1 MPAQQSTGCLS
12 PVRLEGFSTSSLV
25 EVSNLTKYFPVQ
37 TSFLEGILTKR
48 KDYVRAVDGVSF
60 TIKPG
65 EIFGLVGESG
75 SGKTTTGRLL
85 VRLTDPTSGE
95 ITFEG
100 KDVTALNSSELQ
112 QFRRRAQIIF
122 QDPTAALNPRM
133 NVGNAIKAA
142 LDIHEIG
149 SSTERKQATIRM
161 LERVGLEPAETFYD
175 KYPHQISG
183 GQRQRVV
190 IGRAMIL
197 NPEFV
202 VADEPIA
209 MVDVSIRAQILDLM
223 LALKKDF
230 VLTYVFITHDLATA
244 NYFCDRIA
252 IMYLGKIVELGL
264 RDEVFKSPKHP
275 YTVALMSAIPVPDP
289 KHKFE
294 RIIPGGEIPS
304 PINPPSGCRF
314 HPRCPH
320 AFDRCSKEEPEMT
333 RLSDT
338 HSVACHLFG

>member
-1 MPAQQSTGCLS
+1 MP
-12 PVRLEGFSTSSLV
+12 SLV
-25 EVSNLTKYFPVQ
+25 EVTNLTKYFPVQ
-37 TSFLEGILTKR
+37 TSFLESMISRK

-60 TIKPG
+60 AIKPE

-85 VRLTDPTSGE
+85 VRLTEPTSGE
-95 ITFEG
+95 VTFDGES
-100 KDVTALNSSELQ
+100 VARLSSAQLRH
-112 QFRRRAQIIF
+112 FRRRAQIIF

-133 NVGNAIKAA
+133 SIGQAIKNA
-142 LDIHEIG
+142 LDIHGIG
-149 SSTERKQATIRM
+149 SSTERKQATLRM
-161 LERVGLEPAETFYD
+161 LERVGLTPVEVFYD

-190 IGRAMIL
+190 IGRAMVL
-197 NPEFV
+197 NPQFV

-223 LALKKDF
+223 LSLKKEF
-230 VLTYVFITHDLATA
+230 GLTYVFITHDLATA

-252 IMYLGKIVELGL
+252 IMYLGKIAEVGL

-289 KHKFE
+289 KHKAQKQ
-294 RIIPGGEIPS
+294 IPRGEIPS

-314 HPRCPH
+314 HPRCPY
-320 AFDRCSKEEPEMT
+320 AFDRCSKEEPKMT
-333 RLSDT
+333 KLSDT
-338 HSVACHLFG
+338 HYVACHLFNSTPSS

>member
-1 MPAQQSTGCLS
+1 MSL
-12 PVRLEGFSTSSLV
+12 LV
-25 EVSNLTKYFPVQ
+25 EVTNLTKYFPVQ
-37 TSFLEGILTKR
+37 TSFLESMISRK

-60 TIKPG
+60 AIKSE

-85 VRLTDPTSGE
+85 VRLTEPTSGE
-95 ITFEG
+95 VTFEG
-100 KDVTALNSSELQ
+100 ESVARLSSAQLRH
-112 QFRRRAQIIF
+112 FRRRAQIIF

-133 NVGNAIKAA
+133 RIGQAIKNA
-142 LDIHEIG
+142 LDIHGIG
-149 SSTERKQATIRM
+149 SSTERKQATLRM
-161 LERVGLEPAETFYD
+161 LERVGLTPVEVFYD

-190 IGRAMIL
+190 IGRAMVL
-197 NPEFV
+197 NPQFV

-223 LALKKDF
+223 LSLKKEF
-230 VLTYVFITHDLATA
+230 GLTYVFITHDLATA

-252 IMYLGKIVELGL
+252 IMYLGKIAEVGL

-289 KHKFE
+289 KHKAQKQ
-294 RIIPGGEIPS
+294 IPRGEIPS

-314 HPRCPH
+314 HPRCPY
-320 AFDRCSKEEPEMT
+320 AFDRCSKEEPKMT
-333 RLSDT
+333 KLSDT
-338 HSVACHLFG
+338 HYVACHLFNSTPSS

>member
-1 MPAQQSTGCLS
+1 MS
-12 PVRLEGFSTSSLV
+12 PLV
-25 EVSNLTKYFPVQ
+25 EVDGLEKYFPVQ
-37 TSFLEGILTKR
+37 KSFIETALSKKR
-48 KDYVRAVDGVSF
+48 DFVHAVDG
-60 TIKPG
+60 IKFNVGRG
-65 EIFGLVGESG
+65 EILGLVGESG

-85 VRLTDPTSGE
+85 VGLEAPTAGNIKFDGE
-95 ITFEG
+95 DIAGANQET
-100 KDVTALNSSELQ
+100 LRR
-112 QFRRRAQIIF
+112 FRRRAQMIF
-122 QDPTAALNPRM
+122 QDPTAALSPRM
-133 NVGNAIKAA
+133 RIGQAIRHA

-149 SSTERKQATIRM
+149 TEQERRETMFEM
-161 LERVGLEPAETFYD
+161 LKRVGLTPPETFYE
-175 KYPHQISG
+175 KFPHELSG

-197 NPEFV
+197 KPEFV

-223 LALKKDF
+223 ISLKKDYG
-230 VLTYVFITHDLATA
+230 LTYVFITHDLATA

-252 IMYLGKIVELGL
+252 IMYLGKIAEVGL

-294 RIIPGGEIPS
+294 RIIPRGEIPS

-314 HPRCPH
+314 HPRCRY
-320 AFDRCSKEEPEMT
+320 AFDRCSKEEPGMT
-333 RLSDT
+333 RMSDT
-338 HSVACHLFG
+338 HFVACHLFS

>member
-1 MPAQQSTGCLS
+1 MS
-12 PVRLEGFSTSSLV
+12 PLV

-37 TSFLEGILTKR
+37 TSFLESMLSRR
-48 KDYVRAVDGVSF
+48 KDFVRAVDGIDFAIRS
-60 TIKPG
+60 G

-85 VRLTDPTSGE
+85 VRLTEPTSGE
-95 ITFEG
+95 IIFDGESVANLG
-100 KDVTALNSSELQ
+100 SSELR

-133 NVGNAIKAA
+133 TIGQAIRNA
-142 LDIHEIG
+142 LDIHDVG
-149 SSTERKQATIRM
+149 SATERKQATLKM
-161 LERVGLEPAETFYD
+161 LERVGLSPPETFYD

-197 NPEFV
+197 NPKFV

-223 LALKKDF
+223 LSLKKEF
-230 VLTYVFITHDLATA
+230 GLTYVFITHDLATA
-244 NYFCDRIA
+244 NYLCNRIA
-252 IMYLGKIVELGL
+252 IMYLGKIVEVGL

-294 RIIPGGEIPS
+294 RIIPRGEIPS

-314 HPRCPH
+314 HPRCPDV
-320 AFDRCSKEEPEMT
+320 FDRCPKEEPGMT
-333 RLSDT
+333 RISDT
-338 HSVACHLFG
+338 HYVACHLFDGQKTS

>member
-1 MPAQQSTGCLS
+1 M
-12 PVRLEGFSTSSLV
+12 SSLV
-25 EVSNLTKYFPVQ
+25 EVTNLTKYFPVQ
-37 TSFLEGILTKR
+37 TSFLESMLSRK

-60 TIKPG
+60 VVKPE

-85 VRLTDPTSGE
+85 VRLTEPTSGE
-95 ITFEG
+95 VTFDGESL
-100 KDVTALNSSELQ
+100 ARLSSAQLR

-133 NVGNAIKAA
+133 SIGKAIKSA

-149 SSTERKQATIRM
+149 SSTERRQATLRM
-161 LERVGLEPAETFYD
+161 LERVGLTPVEGFYD

-190 IGRAMIL
+190 IGRAMVL
-197 NPEFV
+197 NPQFV

-223 LALKKDF
+223 LSLKKEF
-230 VLTYVFITHDLATA
+230 GLTYVFITHDLATA

-252 IMYLGKIVELGL
+252 IMYLGKIAEVGL
-264 RDEVFKSPKHP
+264 RDEVFKAPKHP

-289 KHKFE
+289 KHKAQKQ
-294 RIIPGGEIPS
+294 IPRGEIPS

-314 HPRCPH
+314 HPRCPY
-320 AFDRCSKEEPEMT
+320 AFDRCSKEEPGMT
-333 RLSDT
+333 KISDT
-338 HSVACHLFG
+338 HYVACHLFNRTPSS